1 MSPLLVGIF
10 ALIFFVFLM
19 IIGIPIGVAFFVAGV
34 AGIICIRGLTSGLHS
49 LGAAPYAWTGMDA
62 LLPIPLFVLMGFFA
76 FYSGIS
82 SDLYAA
88 ANKWIGRL
96 PGGIALAT
104 TLACTGFAA
113 CSGDSM
119 SGAATMG
126 SIAYPEME
134 RLKYSKRLSTAC
146 IAAGGTLGVLIPPS
160 IGFVLYGF
168 LTQTSIA
175 KLFMAG
181 ILPGLLLSGLFC
193 LMIYI
198 MCKRNPRLG
207 PPSAVSYSWKEK
219 IVSLRGVWSMS
230 ILILV
235 ILGGLYL
242 GIFTPS
248 EAGAI
253 GAFGAFLITL
263 VKRKMTLSNLK
274 SVFKDALKITCILF
288 TILIG
293 AMVFNQLMAVS
304 GFVTRFGELVAAL
317 PVSPY
322 GILAFILLLYIPLG
336 MFMDVGAMTI
346 LTVPT
351 VVPILVNL
359 GFDPIWFG
367 VLVVIM
373 GEIGLITPPVG
384 LNVYIVHGVTRV
396 PMQDI
401 FIGTL
406 PFCCAMLL
414 CIIVIIVF
422 PQIALFLP
430 GKM

>member
-193 LMIYI
+193 LMIYV

-207 PPSAVSYSWKEK
+207 PPNAISYSWKEK
-219 IVSLRGVWSMS
+219 IVSLRGVWS
-230 ILILV
+230 V
-235 ILGGLYL
+235 N
-242 GIFTPS
+242 TR
-248 EAGAI
+248 I
-253 GAFGAFLITL
+253 GNTWRF
-263 VKRKMTLSNLK
+263 
-274 SVFKDALKITCILF
+274 
-288 TILIG
+288 
-293 AMVFNQLMAVS
+293 VS
-304 GFVTRFGELVAAL
+304 GNIYSIRSWGNWRFWR
-317 PVSPY
+317 
-322 GILAFILLLYIPLG
+322 IFN
-336 MFMDVGAMTI
+336 
-346 LTVPT
+346 
-351 VVPILVNL
+351 NL
-359 GFDPIWFG
+359 S
-367 VLVVIM
+367 
-373 GEIGLITPPVG
+373 
-384 LNVYIVHGVTRV
+384 
-396 PMQDI
+396 
-401 FIGTL
+401 
-406 PFCCAMLL
+406 
-414 CIIVIIVF
+414 
-422 PQIALFLP
+422 
-430 GKM
+430 